1 MTAAITL
8 FLFGAIT
15 ALLSLQLPLGSLHA
29 PGTGSFP
36 LLLGLMLAGLAVADA
51 VQLHL
56 SRRKGPA
63 EPTGPAKPA
72 APAAPVAPAAPAVAK
87 PARDDSSLRVLG
99 FMGAVV
105 MATAL
110 LRPLGY
116 PGVSF
121 LLMLALLRGLGVSW
135 RASAL
140 ISLLTA
146 GACELVFVY
155 WLSIPLPAG
164 LFGS

>member
-8 FLFGAIT
+8 FLFGALT
-15 ALLSLQLPLGSLHA
+15 ALFSLQLPLGTLRA

-36 LLLGLMLAGLAVADA
+36 FLLGLILVGLAVAEA
-51 VQLHL
+51 ARLHL
-56 SRRKGPA
+56 FRRKGPA
-63 EPTGPAKPA
+63 EPA
-72 APAAPVAPAAPAVAK
+72 AAVASVTAK
-87 PARDDSSLRVLG
+87 PARDDSTLRVLG
-99 FMGAVV
+99 FMGAVA

-121 LLMLALLRGLGVSW
+121 LLMLALLRGLGVGW
-135 RASAL
+135 RASGLIAL
-140 ISLLTA
+140 FTA
-146 GACELVFVY
+146 GVCELVFVY
-155 WLSIPLPAG
+155 WLNIPLPAG

>member
-8 FLFGAIT
+8 FLFGAVT

-36 LLLGLMLAGLAVADA
+36 LLLGLVLAGLALAEA
-51 VQLHL
+51 VRLRL
-56 SRRKGPA
+56 SRPK
-63 EPTGPAKPA
+63 TPA
-72 APAAPVAPAAPAVAK
+72 AQAP
-87 PARDDSSLRVLG
+87 REDSGMRVLG
-99 FMGAVV
+99 FMGAVA

-116 PGVSF
+116 FGVSF
-121 LLMLALLRGLGVSW
+121 LLMLALLRGLGVGW
-135 RASAL
+135 RASGLIAFVTAL
-140 ISLLTA
+140 
-146 GACELVFVY
+146 ACELVFVY

-164 LFGS
+164 AFGN